1 MPATTNYE
9 PLSTTA
15 ILLLA
20 AMVSACTTAELTG
33 TLDLPLSGPAG
44 SDRQIVAPTTASQR
58 PPLPDTHVESAL
70 PENPDTHVVSSILVN
85 PDTHIH
91 TSEIDPDLTVVG
103 PHVTQNRAASFRTNT
118 RPAVSVLCTA
128 SDAAMRTSMLSL
140 ISTARASTRS
150 CGNVNF
156 AATNSLSW
164 SDALQRSARV
174 HSTDMATDNFF
185 GHVGNDGRSVSDRV
199 TDEHYSWQI
208 TGENIAAG
216 QRDTAEV
223 LAGWLASPGHCA
235 NIMNPRYTTL
245 AVACSSSRSADF
257 GRYWT
262 AVFAAPL

>member
-1 MPATTNYE
+1 
-9 PLSTTA
+9 
-15 ILLLA
+15 
-20 AMVSACTTAELTG
+20 
-33 TLDLPLSGPAG
+33 
-44 SDRQIVAPTTASQR
+44 
-58 PPLPDTHVESAL
+58 
-70 PENPDTHVVSSILVN
+70 VSSIVEN

-91 TSEIDPDLTVVG
+91 TSQIDPVLTVVG
-103 PHVTQNRAASFRTNT
+103 PHVTQNRAAGFRTNT
-118 RPAVSVLCTA
+118 RPAVSALCTA
-128 SDAAMRTSMLSL
+128 SDAAMRASMLSL
-140 ISTARASTRS
+140 ISTARASARS

-156 AATNSLSW
+156 AATSALSW
-164 SDALQRSARV
+164 SDALQRSAKA

-185 GHVGNDGRSVSDRV
+185 GHVGNDGRTVSERV
-199 TDEHYSWQI
+199 TDERYSWQI